1 MSTFKLA
8 IVGGIGSGKSVVSQL
23 MSLFGVPVYDCDAYA
38 KQLMDTDL
46 ALRAAL
52 IEATGPEVY
61 TAEGHL
67 NRKFLASY
75 MFGYPERVARVN
87 SIVHPVVKAHFASW
101 AQHVASPIVAVETAI
116 LFESG
121 MDAEVDAILVVHA
134 PEALRL
140 QRAMSRDGVGEDA
153 VRKRMASQMNADE
166 LLSHATYIVYNDDS
180 MPLIPQVDSLLQQ
193 IREL

>member
-1 MSTFKLA
+1 MSAFKVA

-23 MSLFGVPVYDCDAYA
+23 MSLCGVPVYDCDAHA
-38 KQLMDTDL
+38 KQLMDVDP

-52 IEATGPEVY
+52 IEAVGAEVY
-61 TAEGHL
+61 TAEGRL

-87 SIVHPVVKAHFASW
+87 SIVHPVVKAHFAAW
-101 AQHVASPIVAVETAI
+101 AQHLTAPVVAVETAN

-134 PEALRL
+134 PETLRL
-140 QRAMSRDGVGEDA
+140 QRAMTRDGVGEET
-153 VRKRMASQMNADE
+153 VRKRMASQMDADE
-166 LLSHATYIVYNDDS
+166 LLSHATYIIYNDDS
-180 MPLIPQVDSLLQQ
+180 TPLIPQVDSLLQR
-193 IREL
+193 IRGL